1 MRQAMASTLP
11 TYTAPLQH
19 DLHEDAVV
27 AVVDAAELAAAQSD
41 PRVRSFH
48 EEADAYLAELER
60 QGRNR

>member
-11 TYTAPLQH
+11 TYTATRQH
-19 DLHEDAVV
+19 DLPEETVV

>member
-1 MRQAMASTLP
+1 MASTLP
-11 TYTAPLQH
+11 THTASRQQDH
-19 DLHEDAVV
+19 HEEAVV
-27 AVVDAAELAAAQSD
+27 AVVDAAELDAAQND